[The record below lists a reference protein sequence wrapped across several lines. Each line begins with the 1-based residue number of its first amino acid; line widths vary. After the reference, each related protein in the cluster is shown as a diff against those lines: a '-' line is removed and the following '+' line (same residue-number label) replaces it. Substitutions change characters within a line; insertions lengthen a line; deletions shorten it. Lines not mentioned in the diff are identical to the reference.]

1 MREETKKQKADVL
14 AVEILQ
20 LVRASL
26 LPHLRC
32 MEDARCPWVFIP
44 MPKGRTRPDCGNAGE
59 RSLQTASGGKK
70 TDCKTCI
77 FRRNLL

>member
-1 MREETKKQKADVL
+1 MKGAAGAILHGQNEDGMIPIYRHTKHLARAAIREEAKKQKADVL

-32 MEDARCPWVFIP
+32 MEDARCPRVFILLS
-44 MPKGRTRPDCGNAGE
+44 N
-59 RSLQTASGGKK
+59 
-70 TDCKTCI
+70 
-77 FRRNLL
+77 RNL